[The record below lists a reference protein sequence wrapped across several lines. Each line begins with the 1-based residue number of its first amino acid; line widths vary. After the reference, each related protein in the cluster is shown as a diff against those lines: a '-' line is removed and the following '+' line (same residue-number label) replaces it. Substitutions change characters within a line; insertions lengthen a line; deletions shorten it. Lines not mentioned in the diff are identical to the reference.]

1 MPDGKTETMT
11 AAEFNTMTAGG
22 GGGGGASERQQQEAL
37 ATWAAAAEA
46 ERPALRLLFHV
57 PNGGARSARSGA
69 RMKRLGAK
77 RGVPDLCLPVPRAAS
92 GETTAREQY
101 GALWIEMKAP
111 SGGRMRRAQR
121 WWRKR
126 LRRTGHAH
134 AVCHSWEEAR
144 CVLCSYLDGEGV
156 PPATER
162 RE

>member
-1 MPDGKTETMT
+1 MT
-11 AAEFNTMTAGG
+11 AAEYRARHDT
-22 GGGGGASERQQQEAL
+22 SERAEQEAL
-37 ATWAAAAEA
+37 AKWAAASEG

-77 RGVPDLCLPVPRAAS
+77 AGVPDLCLPVMREAPEAA
-92 GETTAREQY
+92 RVDRY
-101 GALWIEMKAP
+101 GALWVEMKAP
-111 SGGRMRRAQR
+111 GGGRMRRAQR

-144 CVLCSYLDGEGV
+144 RVLCSYLDGEGV